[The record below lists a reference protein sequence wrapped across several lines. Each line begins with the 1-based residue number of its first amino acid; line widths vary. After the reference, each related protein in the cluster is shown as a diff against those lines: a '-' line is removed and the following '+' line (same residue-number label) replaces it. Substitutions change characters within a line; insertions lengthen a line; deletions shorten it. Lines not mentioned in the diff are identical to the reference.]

1 MALNP
6 AADPSGNFDLSNWK
20 ITLPVDQ
27 SGTIIGTAQEI
38 KSLSGYQDL
47 NYFYTG
53 SDGAM
58 VFRAAVDGA
67 TTSGSKY
74 ARSELR
80 EMIGADRAAWTIK
93 QGGSMSATLEVDQV
107 PTRFD
112 GSAGRIVV
120 GQIHG
125 QDAELTRLYWDNG
138 TVYFVNDHAG
148 STGQEAAFRLTNS
161 AGKTPDISLNE
172 KFSYKIDA
180 SSDQLK
186 VSVYA
191 DGQVYTA
198 TDTINSFWNTDT
210 FYFKAGTY
218 LGVNETQGT
227 GHGQTSFYALSF
239 KHSGTAS
246 QPTSVPKTIK
256 SVIGTSSSNKLTG
269 SSFADKIDGK
279 SGNDILWGKGGKD
292 ILVGGPGKDAFTFD
306 VRPTSKNI
314 DVILDFNVRNDT
326 IRLNDQAFTKLK
338 HGKLSSSSFV
348 IGDKALDSKD
358 QIIYNN
364 KTGALLYD
372 ADGSGRGAAVK
383 FATIDDRL
391 KITAADFVVI

>member
-6 AADPSGNFDLSNWK
+6 AAIPSGNFNLSNWK

-27 SGTIIGTAQEI
+27 NGTIVGTAQEV
-38 KSLSGYQDL
+38 KNLHGYQNL
-47 NYFYTG
+47 SYFYTG
-53 SDGAM
+53 PDGAM

-80 EMIGADRAAWTIK
+80 EMNGADRAAWTIK
-93 QGGSMSATLEVDQV
+93 QGGSMSATLEVDHV

-112 GSAGRIVV
+112 GSEGRIVV

-125 QDAELTRLYWDNG
+125 QDAELTRLYRDNG

-148 STGQEAAFRLTNS
+148 STGQETAFRLTNS
-161 AGKTPDISLNE
+161 AGKTPYISLNE
-172 KFSYKIDA
+172 KFSYTIDA
-180 SSDQLK
+180 SSSQLK

-198 TDTINSFWNTDT
+198 TDTINSFWKTDT

-227 GHGQTSFYALSF
+227 GYGQTSFYALDF
-239 KHSGTAS
+239 KHSGT
-246 QPTSVPKTIK
+246 QPLPKALK
-256 SVIGTSSSNKLTG
+256 NVIGTSGSNKLTG
-269 SSFADKIDGK
+269 SSLNDKIDGK
-279 SGNDILWGKGGKD
+279 RGNDILWGKGGKD
-292 ILVGGPGKDAFTFD
+292 ILVGGSGKDSFTFD
-306 VRPTSKNI
+306 IKPSSKNV
-314 DVILDFNVRNDT
+314 DLILDFNVKNDT
-326 IRLNDQAFTKLK
+326 IRLNDMAFTKLK
-338 HGKLSSSSFV
+338 HGRLSSSSFV
-348 IGDKALDSKD
+348 VGDKALDPKD

-372 ADGSGRGAAVK
+372 ADGSGEGTAIK
-383 FATIDDRL
+383 FATVDDRL
-391 KITAADFVVI
+391 KMTAADFIVI

>member
-6 AADPSGNFDLSNWK
+6 AADPSGNFNLANWK

-27 SGTIIGTAQEI
+27 NGTVIGTAQEI
-38 KSLSGYQDL
+38 KSLQGYQNL

-80 EMIGADRAAWTIK
+80 EMNGADRAAWTIK
-93 QGGSMSATLEVDQV
+93 QGGTMSATLEVDQV
-107 PTRFD
+107 PTRLD
-112 GSAGRIVV
+112 GSVGRIVV

-148 STGQEAAFRLTNS
+148 STGQEATFRLTDS
-161 AGKTPDISLNE
+161 AGRTPNISLNE

-180 SSDQLK
+180 SAKQLK

-198 TDTINSFWNTDT
+198 TDTINSFWSTDT

-227 GHGQTSFYALSF
+227 GYGQTSFYALNF
-239 KHSGTAS
+239 KHSGTPS
-246 QPTSVPKTIK
+246 LPKTLQN
-256 SVIGTSSSNKLTG
+256 VIGTSSGNKLTG
-269 SSFADKIDGK
+269 SSLNDKIDGK
-279 SGNDILWGKGGKD
+279 GGNDILWGKGGKD
-292 ILVGGPGKDAFTFD
+292 ILVGGPGRDSFTFD
-306 VRPTSKNI
+306 AKPSAKNA
-314 DVILDFNVRNDT
+314 DLILDFNVKNDT
-326 IRLNDQAFTKLK
+326 IRLNDLVFTKLK
-338 HGKLSSSSFV
+338 QGRLLSSSFV
-348 IGDKALDSKD
+348 VGDKALDPED
-358 QIIYNN
+358 HIIYNS

-372 ADGSGRGAAVK
+372 ADGSGTGAAIK
-383 FATIDDRL
+383 FATVDDRL
-391 KITAADFVVI
+391 KITAADFLVI